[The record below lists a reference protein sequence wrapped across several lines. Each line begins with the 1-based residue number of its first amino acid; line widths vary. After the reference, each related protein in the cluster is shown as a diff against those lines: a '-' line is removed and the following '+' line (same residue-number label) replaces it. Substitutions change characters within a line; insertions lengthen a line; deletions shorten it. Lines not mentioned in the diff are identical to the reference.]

1 MGLIFLYFQEAI
13 MFYHKVYMNQIHSS
27 SLLCQLASMWKNQV
41 LCDAVIKA
49 GNSQI
54 KVSIYCMERN
64 ASHKFKKYTLV
75 TVRVKNI

>member
-1 MGLIFLYFQEAI
+1 

-54 KVSIYCMERN
+54 KVSIYRMEKN
-64 ASHKFKKYTLV
+64 ASYKFDEYTLV
-75 TVRVKNI
+75 RVMVKNI

>member
-1 MGLIFLYFQEAI
+1 

-54 KVSIYCMERN
+54 KVSIYRME
-64 ASHKFKKYTLV
+64 KKCL
-75 TVRVKNI
+75 IQI

>member
-1 MGLIFLYFQEAI
+1 

-49 GNSQI
+49 GNNHI
-54 KVSIYCMERN
+54 KVSLIG
-64 ASHKFKKYTLV
+64 V
-75 TVRVKNI
+75 TISMLINDAV